1 VSDRDDP
8 PPERPAYAFAP
19 QDLDFLHWWGPA
31 TLFRCPHDP
40 DPTACDIALVGVP
53 HSTGNGTTWRD
64 QHLGPRSVRDVSM
77 AYRRLHLGWR
87 FDPWSACR
95 IHDLGDVPIYE
106 SLVNDRAVREIE
118 AFFRRLDEAGTRP
131 VSIGGDHSIS
141 LAILRAI
148 AGPDSRYGGPAAVVH
163 FDAHYDTYD
172 DFPNWYGAWDSAGHW
187 ASRSVHERHV
197 DATRSVQ
204 IGIRGHD
211 VWMDP
216 GKTSRELG
224 YRIVTKDEFDDEL
237 GIDGTIELVRER
249 VGDMPVY
256 VSFDL
261 DALDTT
267 IAPAVSNPE
276 PGEEG
281 LTMKEAIRIL
291 QGMRGMDV
299 IGADVVELMPSLDGP
314 NAMTAQNATRLGF
327 KLICLIADRI
337 GGDGV

>member
-1 VSDRDDP
+1 MT
-8 PPERPAYAFAP
+8 ERAPYAFTR

-106 SLVNDRAVREIE
+106 SLVNDRAVHEIE
-118 AFFRRLDEAGTRP
+118 AFFRRIDEAGARP

-148 AGPDSRYGGPAAVVH
+148 AGPESRYGQPAAVVH

-187 ASRSVHERHV
+187 ASRSVHEHHV
-197 DATRSVQ
+197 DATHSVQ

-224 YRIVTKDEFDDEL
+224 YRIVTKDEFDDDL
-237 GIDGTIELVRER
+237 GIDGTVALIRER
-249 VGDMPVY
+249 IGDLPVY

-291 QGMRGMDV
+291 QGMRGMDI

-314 NAMTAQNATRLGF
+314 NSMTAQNATRLAF
-327 KLICLIADRI
+327 ELICLIAD
-337 GGDGV
+337 GLAGDRATG